1 MNGIGNAAEKRLAEF
16 SGPTI
21 FLPVFLTSS
30 MSSLTPTV
38 CFSNIKAPWFAL
50 ILILLLFLIGS
61 SLHSPLQAV
70 HWDTPIYLYHGERF
84 AETPLLRDY
93 SQSARTIAAM
103 VDGVTI
109 TSNKFWSPY
118 WHFMRLG
125 HIVVVG
131 SVFSIFST
139 RDTAIE
145 FLRWLFPFFMCLVVL
160 LVFQLLNV
168 LSAHLKIKI
177 PRNELL
183 WGGVASASCF
193 LISDICGYLGRSVV
207 SETPA
212 LLFLTGACLTLV
224 VGQHDRSISWSIA
237 AGILAFLSYVTRF
250 ETIWSFLA
258 LFPVLFYA
266 QRRIHSDLPW
276 CRGYLAAL
284 SGALTFWLLYSAY
297 FFPLTNPL
305 LFLAFRANEGISP
318 LEASVYRISA
328 ANGLLLPGAI
338 VYFSTKL
345 GERVWMFLATWL
357 TIALLPTV
365 PHLLADHT
373 MQTRMFVPFVFIPA
387 YFASSYCWANLL
399 MGFRV
404 TAKSS
409 LALITATALCLALT
423 FSSPEV
429 HRNLRTFPGGWRVV
443 PVLELLEPLVLLPPW
458 EKRNYNL
465 EESRS
470 IAEII
475 DAAHHNK
482 VVVALPPLIDG
493 KGLLYLLRMYSS
505 RPELSIHPT
514 MSGEPVFHGYC
525 LPIEQMTAHDVRQY
539 CTTDNIDKINS
550 LVAEF
555 EHVFI
560 LDDSHSRS
568 NWGNLNDL
576 PASRAYLGKDIT
588 LWHAATKKLTERGE
602 SIRQYGAPKANEV
615 DRNG

>member
-1 MNGIGNAAEKRLAEF
+1 ML
-16 SGPTI
+16 
-21 FLPVFLTSS
+21 LTSS
-30 MSSLTPTV
+30 MFSLTPTG
-38 CFSNIKAPWFAL
+38 CFSNIKAPWCAL
-50 ILILLLFLIGS
+50 ILILFL
-61 SLHSPLQAV
+61 SLIRSDLSRPLKDV

-109 TSNKFWSPY
+109 TGNKFWSSY

-160 LVFQLLNV
+160 LVFKLLDV

-177 PRNELL
+177 PRNDLL
-183 WGGVASASCF
+183 WGGVASAGCF
-193 LISDICGYLGRSVV
+193 LSSDICGYLGRSVV

-212 LLFLTGACLTLV
+212 LLFLTGACLSLV
-224 VGQHDRSISWSIA
+224 VGQHGRSIFWSIG
-237 AGILAFLSYVTRF
+237 AGMLAFFSYVTRF

-258 LFPVLFYA
+258 LIPVLIAA
-266 QRRIHSDLPW
+266 QRGIQRDLPW
-276 CRGYLAAL
+276 YRGYFAAL
-284 SGALTFWLLYSAY
+284 SGAITLWLLYSVY
-297 FFPLTNPL
+297 FFPLTNPW
-305 LFLAFRANEGISP
+305 LFLVFRGNEGISP
-318 LEASVYRISA
+318 LEASFYRISA
-328 ANGLLLPGAI
+328 ATGLLLPGAI
-338 VYFSTKL
+338 VYLSTKL

-357 TIALLPTV
+357 TIALLPTI
-365 PHLLADHT
+365 PHLLAGHT

-387 YFASSYCWANLL
+387 YIASSYCWANLL
-399 MGFRV
+399 MGFQA

-409 LALITATALCLALT
+409 LALVTATALCLGLT
-423 FSSPEV
+423 FLSPEV
-429 HRNLRTFPGGWRVV
+429 HRILRAFPGGWRVV
-443 PVLELLEPLVLLPPW
+443 PVLERLEPLVLLPPW
-458 EKRNYNL
+458 EKRDYNL
-465 EESRS
+465 AESRS

-475 DAAHHNK
+475 DAADHNK

-493 KGLLYLLRMYSS
+493 KGFLYLLQMYSS
-505 RPELSIHPT
+505 RPELSKHPA
-514 MSGEPVFHGYC
+514 MSGEPVSHDYC
-525 LPIEQMTAHDVRQY
+525 LPIDQKTAHDVRQY
-539 CTTDNIDKINS
+539 CMTDNIDKVKS

-560 LDDSHSRS
+560 LDDSHRRS
-568 NWGNLNDL
+568 NWGKLNDL

-588 LWHAATKKLTERGE
+588 LWHAAPKKLTERGE
-602 SIRQYGAPKANEV
+602 SIRRHGAPNADEG